1 MLLGEWW
8 VANPTDDDEA
18 YEPPSDRVPGVLR
31 EIANGEYVLE
41 TIGFLGDQPFL
52 AGGSGSLSATS
63 RLDIWGTDRD
73 GTCYSLLNNIRVN
86 STWRMPHAAAG
97 HEDWAIGWLAKG
109 NAWVTPDEECSSARI
124 RIDDLHPW
132 ALYGRPDNFE
142 FDQDS
147 ETARINLRRETLG
160 TTTIDNTQLSLIRA
174 PHTSWGS
181 TGQDSGREITST
193 DLVPWKIGGPLALQT
208 IIKEWNG
215 HLEAFVRF
223 MTMEPSVVTHIDC
236 HLGGSGNQRQDVE
249 LIAPRVQRDDR
260 TAEQARGKPSP
271 YDYLAT
277 LHTLQQRGIDPTDV
291 FAGYWQRIVTG
302 DAYMAMQLHL
312 ESQDRLLDRSSDSA
326 LLNAIRSVESLWA
339 ANNPSVQPHRLPGGV
354 RAQIDDAIARAGH
367 IGTEILDAWPDL
379 NMVHQ
384 LRRHVAHGKGRP
396 DASFGL
402 RCVGGA
408 KALQWI
414 LRVQLLSELGIHET
428 VARSIVSDS
437 RQYPLT
443 LDTLKRWSAELASR
457 PAP

>member
-8 VANPTDDDEA
+8 VANPTADDET

-31 EIANGEYVLE
+31 EIANGEYMLE
-41 TIGFLGDQPFL
+41 TIGFLGDHPFP
-52 AGGSGSLSATS
+52 ASGI
-63 RLDIWGTDRD
+63 RLDIRGVDRE

-86 STWRMPHAAAG
+86 STSRFSHVASDG

-109 NAWVTPDEECSSARI
+109 NAWVTPDDECNSARI

-132 ALYGRPDNFE
+132 ALDGRRDNFE

-147 ETARINLRRETLG
+147 ETARINLRKETLA
-160 TTTIDNTQLSLIRA
+160 TTKIDNTRLSLIRA
-174 PHTSWGS
+174 PHTSWGP
-181 TGQDSGREITST
+181 TGQDSGRQIAST
-193 DLVPWKIGGPLALQT
+193 DLVHWKLEGPLTLQT
-208 IIKEWNG
+208 IVTNWSG
-215 HLEAFVRF
+215 RLEAFIRF
-223 MTMEPSVVTHIDC
+223 MTMEPSVVTRIDC
-236 HLGGSGNQRQDVE
+236 HLGGTGNQRLEVE

-271 YDYLAT
+271 HDYLAT

-291 FAGYWQRIVTG
+291 LAGYWQRVVTG

-354 RAQIDDAIARAGH
+354 QKQIDDAIAHAER
-367 IGTEILDAWPDL
+367 IGTEILNAWPEL
-379 NMVHQ
+379 NTVHK

-414 LRVQLLSELGIHET
+414 QRVQLLTELGLSGT

-437 RQYPLT
+437 RKYPQT
-443 LDTLKRWSAELASR
+443 LDTLKRWSAELGSR
-457 PAP
+457 PTP